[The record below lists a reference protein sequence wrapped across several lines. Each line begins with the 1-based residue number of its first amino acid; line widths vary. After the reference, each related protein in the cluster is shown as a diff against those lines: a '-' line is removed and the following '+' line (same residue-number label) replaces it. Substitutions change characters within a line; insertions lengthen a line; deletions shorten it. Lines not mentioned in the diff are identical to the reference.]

1 MRQPYRIESLTLKGV
16 GVFEHTHINFPQI
29 ANEMRDAK
37 KAEIHIF
44 TGPNGC
50 GKSTV
55 LYALASTLNPQ
66 PGGDALVRKRYH
78 GNNSYVQFSFSGE
91 KGIIGVQE
99 PLQPDTLPAI
109 WSTESYYYAVENSN
123 SSKIYHNRPYL
134 NINEQWNS
142 SSFNFAAFAYSGV
155 REQITSFDIGAIQE
169 IKTSPFENSLSFS
182 NTVRPKLLAQWIA
195 NSITQA
201 VLARDEGNEVEAK
214 EYDRAL
220 TQISAFIKNVC
231 GIETKFRLK
240 RKPLAVA
247 ISVEG
252 QDIAFDTLPEGLKSM
267 ITWVVDLALRL
278 ESIPWK
284 DSCEIFAQPII
295 LFLDEVDIHLHPKWQ
310 RRILPAIQKLLPNAQ
325 IFVSTHSPFVVGSV
339 EDAYVY
345 RLPEPHR
352 NECRD
357 ASIAENIKAIDSKAG
372 KSYQLIL
379 SDVFGIDEEFDV
391 ETEEQLAEFKSLIH
405 QHLLTEQYGEAI
417 NGLAKK
423 LSDKGEELSEIV
435 SLELRQMQR
444 LMSKKQG

>member
-16 GVFEHTHINFPQI
+16 GVFEHTHIDFPQI
-29 ANEMRDAK
+29 SNAARDAK

-50 GKSTV
+50 GKSTI
-55 LYALASTLNPQ
+55 LYALAGILNPQ
-66 PGGDALVRKRYH
+66 PGGDALVKKRYH
-78 GNNSYVQFSFSGE
+78 STDSFIRFSFSGE
-91 KGIIGVQE
+91 EGLIGIKA
-99 PLQPDTLPAI
+99 PLQPKHYIPIYSND
-109 WSTESYYYAVENSN
+109 SYYSAIENGTSSN
-123 SSKIYHNRPYL
+123 LFRNRPYL
-134 NINEQWNS
+134 NIHEQMSS
-142 SSFNFAAFAYSGV
+142 SSFDFAGFAYSGTRDQV
-155 REQITSFDIGAIQE
+155 TSFDVGAIQE
-169 IKTSPFENSLSFS
+169 IKASPFDNSLSFS
-182 NTVRPKLLAQWIA
+182 NTVRPKLLAQWVA

-201 VLARDEGNEVEAK
+201 VLARNEGNEAEAQ

-220 TQISAFIKNVC
+220 TQISAFINNVC
-231 GIETKFRLK
+231 GIETIFRLK

-284 DSCEIFAQPII
+284 SSREIFAQPII

-357 ASIAENIKAIDSKAG
+357 ASIAENIEAIDSKAG

-391 ETEEQLAEFKSLIH
+391 ETEEQLAEFKSLIR
-405 QHLLTEQYGEAI
+405 QHLLTEQYGEDI
-417 NGLAKK
+417 KGLAKR